1 MHPSERHEFSPSAS
15 FDGGDLDCGN
25 GLLLLIRKHIDPLLP
40 GQLLEVISSEISVE
54 EDLPA
59 WCRLTKNDLVSW
71 TKDGKIRSY
80 LICKGRFAE
89 SEGPLS
95 VGIEDN
101 QMERRLP
108 AGSER
113 SRQDGGAPQ
122 LEGGRRENAP
132 HLESSRRD
140 KGASHLESGRRDNAA
155 SELEKGRRDGGVAV
169 PDVEPC
175 AVMGIGSWP
184 RPNWLLRIL
193 HERLEGRLSEDEFQ
207 QSADDAVRLA
217 IASQLRAGVD
227 VVSDGEQRRD
237 NYSSFVGNILDN
249 CQLIPLVDL
258 LPLVD
263 DPEKFAAQ
271 MKSLDVPADKVRH
284 PAVFGKI
291 GRSRPLSLHEL
302 EFAKTVTSTPIK
314 VALPGPY
321 LLTRTMWIDCITDNA
336 YRSREEL
343 ASDIVK
349 ILKDEAQGLLA
360 SGATLVQFDEP
371 VLSEVAFTGAKN
383 TRSFMCG
390 ALGER
395 GDTKQE
401 LEFALQLI
409 NQVVDQL
416 PPSRTA
422 MHICRGNWT
431 RDETVAL
438 AGDYRALL
446 PVLME
451 VNVGTLFLEFCT
463 PRAGELNVIAE
474 IPTSK
479 RIGIGVVNP
488 KHAEVESVEAI
499 AQRIEQAAALVS
511 PDRLVFTPDCGFAT
525 FADNPV
531 ASATIAEAKLK
542 AVSEAVKLLAL

>member
-1 MHPSERHEFSPSAS
+1 MQPSERHELSPSAS
-15 FDGGDLDCGN
+15 FDGGDLDCGS

-59 WCRLTKNDLVSW
+59 WCRLTKNELVSW
-71 TKDGKIRSY
+71 TKHGKIRSY
-80 LICKGRFAE
+80 LICKGRFAD
-89 SEGPLS
+89 SEPREGTRISGTSPQS
-95 VGIEDN
+95 
-101 QMERRLP
+101 ERRLP
-108 AGSER
+108 AGTDR
-113 SRQDGGAPQ
+113 SRQDGGAP
-122 LEGGRRENAP
+122 EVAP
-132 HLESSRRD
+132 E
-140 KGASHLESGRRDNAA
+140 
-155 SELEKGRRDGGVAV
+155 VAPV
-169 PDVEPC
+169 ADVKPC

-184 RPNWLLRIL
+184 RPNWLLGLL
-193 HERLEGRLSEDEFQ
+193 HERLEGRLSETDFQ
-207 QSADDAVRLA
+207 QAADDAVRLS
-217 IASQLRAGVD
+217 IAAQMRAGVD
-227 VVSDGEQRRD
+227 VISDGEQRRD

-284 PAVFGKI
+284 PAVFGRI
-291 GRSRPLSLHEL
+291 SRSRPLSLHEL
-302 EFAKTVTSTPIK
+302 EFAKTVSSAPIK

-343 ASDIVK
+343 AGDIVK
-349 ILKDEAQGLLA
+349 ILQEEARQLLA
-360 SGATLVQFDEP
+360 AGAALVQFDEP

-395 GDTKQE
+395 GDTKEE
-401 LEFALQLI
+401 LAFALQLI

-416 PPSRTA
+416 PVSRTA

-446 PVLME
+446 PVLTD
-451 VNVGTLFLEFCT
+451 VNVGMLFLEFCT
-463 PRAGELNVIAE
+463 PRAGELKVIAD
-474 IPTSK
+474 IPASK

-488 KHAEVESVEAI
+488 KRAEVEAIEAI
-499 AQRIEQAAALVS
+499 AQRIEQATALVS

-542 AVSEAVKLLAL
+542 AVSEAVKLLSL